1 MTCTVRFHTRS
12 EGSSVRSLEVP
23 RGTTLLEA
31 AQRVGLPIARACAGG
46 GLCGRCGLEVVA
58 GGETLARPGAAEER
72 VKQRN
77 RVPAELRLAC
87 QVEVCGPLEVT
98 AAYW

>member
-1 MTCTVRFHTRS
+1 MTCTVRFRTRR
-12 EGSSVRSLEVP
+12 EGSSVQNLEVP

-31 AQRVGLPIARACAGG
+31 AQRAGLPIARACAGG
-46 GLCGRCGLEVVA
+46 GLCGRCGLEVLA
-58 GGETLARPGAAEER
+58 GAEALASPGAAEER
-72 VKQRN
+72 AKQRN